1 MDKKEHPVATKTQF
15 VSNKTKDISNKASYK
30 KGEDESVYEE
40 MAVAQTKKREEIVKS
55 MKKKMSDFKDRYG
68 DRAKDVMYATA
79 TKMAMKEEVK
89 LDEISRDL
97 ATRAAHGFAD
107 KGDRA
112 LKNKDSREYKRSERG
127 RKMAVD
133 KATGYAKVNAI
144 PRRVKLPEEVS
155 LIESVKAGSIK
166 LKDGTN
172 VKLSKEDA
180 SALTQLFSELNSANK
195 KKMEQRMTESK
206 KGFDEIINF
215 AKEAM

>member
-1 MDKKEHPVATKTQF
+1 MKSFKEKLGETVYSPKSPDEKKFVAKHVVDKKEHPVATKTQF
-15 VSNKTKDISNKASYK
+15 VSNKTKDISKKASYK

-79 TKMAMKEEVK
+79 TKMAMK
-89 LDEISRDL
+89 
-97 ATRAAHGFAD
+97 
-107 KGDRA
+107 
-112 LKNKDSREYKRSERG
+112 
-127 RKMAVD
+127 
-133 KATGYAKVNAI
+133 
-144 PRRVKLPEEVS
+144 EEVS

>member
-1 MDKKEHPVATKTQF
+1 M
-15 VSNKTKDISNKASYK
+15 
-30 KGEDESVYEE
+30 
-40 MAVAQTKKREEIVKS
+40 
-55 MKKKMSDFKDRYG
+55 
-68 DRAKDVMYATA
+68 
-79 TKMAMKEEVK
+79 
-89 LDEISRDL
+89 
-97 ATRAAHGFAD
+97 
-107 KGDRA
+107 
-112 LKNKDSREYKRSERG
+112 
-127 RKMAVD
+127 
-133 KATGYAKVNAI
+133 
-144 PRRVKLPEEVS
+144 PEEVS